1 MNVMIDIETLC
12 TRPSA
17 VVLTVGL
24 VEFDNTRIHNKFY
37 YRLCVDEQLNKNR
50 TVDEGTM
57 QWWSEQ
63 NSAVQEEALGE
74 LDRTPVDTVLDTVTR
89 LTYNADSIWGQGYG
103 FDMTILE
110 NLFQQYGRNIPWNF
124 WKLRDSRT
132 IFDVCKVRLPKTEN
146 KHNALDDAVQQTELL
161 QGCLKTIGYVTP

>member
-1 MNVMIDIETLC
+1 
-12 TRPSA
+12 
-17 VVLTVGL
+17 
-24 VEFDNTRIHNKFY
+24 
-37 YRLCVDEQLNKNR
+37 
-50 TVDEGTM
+50 
-57 QWWSEQ
+57 
-63 NSAVQEEALGE
+63 
-74 LDRTPVDTVLDTVTR
+74 
-89 LTYNADSIWGQGYG
+89 
-103 FDMTILE
+103 MTILE